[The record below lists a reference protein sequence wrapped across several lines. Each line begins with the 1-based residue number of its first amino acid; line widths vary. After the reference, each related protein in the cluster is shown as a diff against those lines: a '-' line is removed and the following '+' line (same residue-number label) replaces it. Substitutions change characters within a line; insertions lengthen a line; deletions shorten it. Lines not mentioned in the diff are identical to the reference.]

1 MPEKPMTTTGSSG
14 AGLPPGIGFPPFS
27 PFGGLPPMDQ
37 RAHHNVWEPHTAAAA
52 AAAARIHA
60 IHHGLSVSG
69 STPSLPELSLLAG
82 RPRSGAE
89 GGAPGGILG
98 GTPTPGVTGSA
109 AELHAAAAAA
119 AYSRLTS
126 PYMDPLYAG
135 LHSSPTASLRLSPI
149 DSRGSAGLGM
159 PPDYMSVAASGFC
172 PRTLS
177 DLHPVSTLSS
187 AELAFAFDSA
197 RFTSP
202 RASVNRQQGRKRAL
216 SCSPYSDSFDLNS
229 MIRFSPNSLVSLVN
243 GSRGSS
249 APSASGSYGH
259 LSAGHFMDHSGAIS
273 PAFGMSAGM
282 PPGFATAG
290 MPPLQQLQAHLLR
303 SGPLAGS
310 LPGSPFLH
318 HTGLLHGSPFST
330 HQSLYMPN
338 IHHSLNIK
346 QEGEMTPKAS
356 PGVGAVSSTMEV
368 DETGISR
375 KHKVRKEPATSSG
388 TNGEEKCDI
397 DIKDEPADFVETNCH
412 WKDCGLEFCTQEE
425 LVKHITADHIQANK
439 KSFICRWKD
448 CSREERPFKA
458 QYMLV
463 VHMRRH
469 TGEKPH
475 KCTFE
480 GCYKAYSR
488 LENLKTHLRSH
499 TGEKPYMC
507 EFPGCTKAFSNASD
521 RAKHQ
526 NRTHSNE
533 KPYVCKAPNCNKR
546 YTDPSSLRKHVKTI
560 HGPDFYAN
568 KKHKGNDHPSPGDRM
583 GRDNHHP
590 GSPGNEGSPRS
601 EGMGTK
607 TASVSSPS
615 MKSEDPSSPPQHSS
629 PGGASTG
636 TDMNGECPMDDPIS
650 DNNVSTTNDLS
661 DGYTDPSPLM
671 ATAWD
676 LKEEEEEVEGVAELP
691 ELMIGIPVGGNGD
704 EGGMGMGIN
713 DARSRFRS
721 RLGAKGVSDPMPSL
735 SPYHGPR
742 RGLGID
748 NLNRRI
754 TDLKMGSPCGG
765 SPGSM
770 SSGSDLNPRLPHA
783 NLTILK
789 PPQSVNSANRRD
801 SGNSTISSFY
811 GSSQRSDGG
820 QNSRRSSAMSQV
832 SAALQGISPSTM
844 NGRAVT
850 NASPYDPISPGSS
863 RRSSGVDPPQVAE
876 NEPNSLASSSNTLT
890 SSVQAHF
897 HRLHRRACVRSGD
910 YGLDQH
916 DDGSTTTLAMP
927 PQPNAMRSDTSAFAA
942 FIGTGRPI
950 GNSQEI
956 RRMSDPCSSGS
967 RQHGAFS
974 GMTNQMNHSFLQRHQ
989 SHNNFNPNNGV
1000 ANGTHPTPANVDV
1013 SIGDDFIIPDDMATY
1028 LSEVQ
1033 NGQVT
1038 NNGMNA
1044 MRNGCDPV
1052 RPSTCPPASINQ
1064 LPPPPPYNQ
1073 AVAHNNGMNPNARQ
1087 NHMMPQNNYNGGYGN
1102 MSVGSPA
1109 TYASSVNGSAAVPS
1123 PYTQVNSPA
1132 YSHTSVMSP
1141 KNPPVPMHSPMSV
1154 SCMSPA
1160 MVPPSPSSVHT
1171 NGHSRV
1177 PNTQPPAQVNNNM
1190 AGPANSVPYCPPS
1203 GQVQANPAQHQ
1214 SQTQVPTQQS
1224 QNYSYHPN
1232 HQQQQQQFHGY
1243 SNNGSNGYAAHG
1255 YGPAAYA
1262 QNGSGNMQNQYNHQQ
1277 TPNPGFYNANSSHYS
1292 SQYNS
1297 GVTQSQGNYNSN
1309 QTGSCQ
1315 NYGYNQQYN
1324 CPCPP
1329 NQHGPQHYKNASHQQ
1344 QMYWQSAQQSQSSHP
1359 NQPQQQ
1365 QVAQNPNPSQM
1376 FRHPQPHPGQ
1386 SGSWN
1391 PSAAQQSMN
1400 SSVQGHSNQNNHYSN
1415 WNPQGYQNGSVQNS
1429 GNFNKC
1435 MQNSSVSN
1443 GTDSKPFRRGTH
1455 PGSLPH
1461 EIQCQSVTSQSQS
1474 SQRMASAQQ
1483 CHNNPRGNTNPSS
1496 SLNHTNRPSNN
1507 PPVGMLPETY
1517 QRTLEYVQQCQRWSS
1532 NEHKLAS
1539 CPGAGMGNNSRD
1551 SCNPLSPDSTTD
1563 GKNKVKP
1570 SA

>member
-1 MPEKPMTTTGSSG
+1 
-14 AGLPPGIGFPPFS
+14 
-27 PFGGLPPMDQ
+27 
-37 RAHHNVWEPHTAAAA
+37 
-52 AAAARIHA
+52 
-60 IHHGLSVSG
+60 LSVSG

-126 PYMDPLYAG
+126 PYMDPLYTG

-149 DSRGSAGLGM
+149 DSRGQYLGSAGLGM

-216 SCSPYSDSFDLNS
+216 SCSPYSDSFDFNS

-259 LSAGHFMDHSGAIS
+259 LSAGAIS
-273 PAFGMSAGM
+273 PAFGMSAGL

-338 IHHSLNIK
+338 LHHSLNIK

-368 DETGISR
+368 DETGITR

-388 TNGEEKCDI
+388 TNGDEKCDI

-568 KKHKGNDHPSPGDRM
+568 KKHKGNDHPSPHDRM
-583 GRDNHHP
+583 DRDNHHP

-704 EGGMGMGIN
+704 ESGMGMGIN

-721 RLGAKGVSDPMPSL
+721 RLGAKGVSDPMP
-735 SPYHGPR
+735 PFPQYHGR
-742 RGLGID
+742 RGFGID
-748 NLNRRI
+748 NLNKRI
-754 TDLKMGSPCGG
+754 TDLKMGGPTGGGG
-765 SPGSM
+765 SPGCM
-770 SSGSDLNPRLPHA
+770 SSGSDLNPRLPHT
-783 NLTILK
+783 NMTILK
-789 PPQSVNSANRRD
+789 PPSSVSGTNRRD

-863 RRSSGVDPPQVAE
+863 RRSSGVDQPIAE

-897 HRLHRRACVRSGD
+897 HRLHRRACGRSGD
-910 YGLDQH
+910 YGLDH
-916 DDGSTTTLAMP
+916 NDDGSTTTLAMP
-927 PQPNAMRSDTSAFAA
+927 PQQNGTRNDNPSAFAA

-956 RRMSDPCSSGS
+956 NRRMSDPCSSGS
-967 RQHGAFS
+967 RQPGAFS
-974 GMTNQMNHSFLQRHQ
+974 GMANNMNQSFLQRHQ
-989 SHNNFNPNNGV
+989 SHNNPNNGAV
-1000 ANGTHPTPANVDV
+1000 NGAHHPPTNVDG

-1038 NNGMNA
+1038 NNGMNP
-1044 MRNGCDPV
+1044 M
-1052 RPSTCPPASINQ
+1052 RPSTCPPASLNQ

-1073 AVAHNNGMNPNARQ
+1073 AVAHHNNNNNGVSHNARQ
-1087 NHMMPQNNYNGGYGN
+1087 NHMMQQNSYNGSVRGGYGN

-1109 TYASSVNGSAAVPS
+1109 TYASSVNGSAPVPS

-1132 YSHTSVMSP
+1132 YSHASVMSP
-1141 KNPPVPMHSPMSV
+1141 KNPQVPMHSPMSV
-1154 SCMSPA
+1154 SCMSPSHGS
-1160 MVPPSPSSVHT
+1160 PSPSSVHT
-1171 NGHSRV
+1171 NSHSNNHSRV
-1177 PNTQPPAQVNNNM
+1177 PNPAVQVNNNM
-1190 AGPANSVPYCPPS
+1190 AGPANSAPYCPPT
-1203 GQVQANPAQHQ
+1203 GQVQATPAQLQ
-1214 SQTQVPTQQS
+1214 SQPQVPSNNQQS
-1224 QNYSYHPN
+1224 QNYPYHPN
-1232 HQQQQQQFHGY
+1232 QHQQFHGY
-1243 SNNGSNGYAAHG
+1243 SNNNGSSNGYGANG
-1255 YGPAAYA
+1255 YGPSSAYP
-1262 QNGSGNMQNQYNHQQ
+1262 QNSNGATQNQYNHQQ
-1277 TPNPGFYNANSSHYS
+1277 NANPGFYNANSSHYS
-1292 SQYNS
+1292 PQYNGNVS
-1297 GVTQSQGNYNSN
+1297 QSQGNYNSN
-1309 QTGSCQ
+1309 QSGASSQT
-1315 NYGYNQQYN
+1315 YGYNQHYN
-1324 CPCPP
+1324 CQCHP
-1329 NQHGPQHYKNASHQQ
+1329 NQHGHHHQHQHNYKGASHQQ
-1344 QMYWQSAQQSQSSHP
+1344 QTYWQSAQHSQSSHP
-1359 NQPQQQ
+1359 NQPQQ

-1376 FRHPQPHPGQ
+1376 YRQPPHPGH

-1391 PSAAQQSMN
+1391 SPAQQGMN
-1400 SSVQGHSNQNNHYSN
+1400 STMQSHPNHQNTHYSN
-1415 WNPQGYQNGSVQNS
+1415 WNSQCYQNGSVQNS
-1429 GNFNKC
+1429 ANFNKC
-1435 MQNSSVSN
+1435 PPTTNVSN

-1455 PGSLPH
+1455 PGSIPH

-1474 SQRMASAQQ
+1474 SQRMPSSAQQ
-1483 CHNNPRGNTNPSS
+1483 CHNARGNTNPSATS
-1496 SLNHTNRPSNN
+1496 QSLNNRASNN

-1532 NEHKLAS
+1532 NEHKLSS
-1539 CPGAGMGNNSRD
+1539 CPGGAGMGNNSRD